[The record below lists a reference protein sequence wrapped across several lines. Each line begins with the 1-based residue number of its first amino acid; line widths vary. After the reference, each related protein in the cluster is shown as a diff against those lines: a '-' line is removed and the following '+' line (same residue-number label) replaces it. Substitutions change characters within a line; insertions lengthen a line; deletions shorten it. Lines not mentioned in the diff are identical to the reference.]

1 MAPPKS
7 RIVKPLK
14 STRKTAPVEAVALAP
29 ATSLSSTAGMSAWEK
44 YQFASH
50 KDRPRSLDFFRA
62 LFTEF
67 SEISG
72 DRGFRDD
79 PAVIC
84 GLARFEG
91 EPVAV
96 IGQEMS
102 RDVKERSRRNFGMM
116 HPEGYR
122 KAMRVMMMASRF
134 KIPVLILV
142 DTKGAFPGAGAEERG
157 QAEAIARNIRDM
169 FKLEVPVI
177 VTVIGAGA
185 SGGALGIGVGD
196 RVLMLENSWYNVI
209 SPEGCAAILWN
220 DPAMAPKAAEQLRLT
235 AEENLKLGV
244 IDEIVPEPNGGAHL
258 DEESTFASLAAALRR
273 NLKELRKLPVE
284 KLLQLRFEKFRKM
297 GVYREL

>member
-1 MAPPKS
+1 MPPKS
-7 RIVKPLK
+7 RIVKPIK
-14 STRKTAPVEAVALAP
+14 TSRKVVPLETAGLAP
-29 ATSLSSTAGMSAWEK
+29 SAAVDSTAGMTAWEK

-79 PAVIC
+79 SAVIC

-122 KAMRVMMMASRF
+122 KALRVMMMASRF
-134 KIPVLILV
+134 KIPIVILI

-157 QAEAIARNIRDM
+157 QSEAIARNIRDM

-196 RVLMLENSWYNVI
+196 RILMLEYSWYNVI

-235 AEENLKLGV
+235 AEDNLRLGV

-258 DEESTFASLAAALRR
+258 DEESAFASLAAALRR

>member
-1 MAPPKS
+1 M
-7 RIVKPLK
+7 
-14 STRKTAPVEAVALAP
+14 T
-29 ATSLSSTAGMSAWEK
+29 AWEK

-79 PAVIC
+79 SAVIC

-122 KAMRVMMMASRF
+122 KALRVMMMASRF
-134 KIPVLILV
+134 KIPIVILI

-157 QAEAIARNIRDM
+157 QSEAIARNIRDM

-196 RVLMLENSWYNVI
+196 RILMLEYSWYNVI

-235 AEENLKLGV
+235 AEDNLRLGV

-258 DEESTFASLAAALRR
+258 DEESAFASLAAALRR